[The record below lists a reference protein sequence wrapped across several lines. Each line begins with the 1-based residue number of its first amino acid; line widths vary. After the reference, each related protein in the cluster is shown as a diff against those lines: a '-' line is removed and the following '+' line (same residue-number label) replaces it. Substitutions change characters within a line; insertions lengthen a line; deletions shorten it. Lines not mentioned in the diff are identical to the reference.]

1 MKSVKIA
8 IYAALVVFVGLA
20 PMRTVRAQASGEV
33 AAAITKL
40 ENDGVK
46 SDLTGDQTWAEKY
59 LADDWVACESNG
71 KWYNKADILRMQTD
85 TKNNKYNSEK
95 MSALKIRVYGNTAIA
110 TYKDTYDALV
120 EGEHRARSILVT
132 DVWVKI
138 GPDWKQVSS
147 QGTTTK

>member
-1 MKSVKIA
+1 MKSMKIA
-8 IYAALVVFVGLA
+8 IYAALVVVVVLV
-20 PMRTVRAQASGEV
+20 PMRKIRAQASGDI

-46 SDLTGDQTWAEKY
+46 ADLTGDQSWSEKN
-59 LADDWVACESNG
+59 LADDWVACDSNG
-71 KWYNKADILRMQTD
+71 KWYTKADMLRMQTD
-85 TKNNKYNSEK
+85 TKNNKYNSERI
-95 MSALKIRVYGNTAIA
+95 SALKIRVYGNTAIA

-138 GPDWKQVSS
+138 GADWKQVSS